1 MNDALYWMWLSLA
14 CTPASATFS
23 KLFSKYSTPHEV
35 YSAEKEELVKLVG
48 SRSKDLT
55 ALSDKDLSEAEKIL
69 DFCKRKGVGILLY
82 SDERYPEN
90 LRKIENPPVLLYY
103 RGTLPDFSK
112 ETPISVVGTR
122 RVSDYGR
129 KNAFT
134 VARDLAK
141 SGALIVSGMAIGID
155 GVAHAAALSEGKKTV
170 AVLGNGI
177 DICYPKEHLTLA
189 KEIVKDGCVFTEYPP
204 KSPPHKTHFPA
215 RNRIISALSFATVV
229 IEGTERS
236 GALITARRAKEQGRR
251 VYALPGNVGNKN
263 SEATNLLI
271 KTGASSFSSAD
282 DIVADFDR
290 IYPGRLNPFK
300 MLDASSG
307 TMVEALQKYSVSCVA
322 PNDRIFRPTRRKT
335 ELSEPASEKLTSV
348 TQNNT
353 SSVEVIPDKLPK
365 EALAIYKKIPI
376 GNSCAIEALIDE
388 NISLREVMKILL
400 KLEIGHFIT
409 LLPGEKVRRNF

>member
-23 KLFSKYSTPHEV
+23 KLFSKYSTPYEV
-35 YSAEKEELVKLVG
+35 FSAEKEELVRVVG

-55 ALSDKDLSEAEKIL
+55 ALCDKDLVEAERIL
-69 DFCKRKGVGILLY
+69 NFCREKGVGILLY

-103 RGTLPDFSK
+103 RGSLPDFSS

-122 RVSDYGR
+122 RISDYGR

-134 VARDLAK
+134 VSRDLAK
-141 SGALIVSGMAIGID
+141 AGALIVSGMAIGID

-177 DICYPKEHLTLA
+177 DICYPKEHLALA
-189 KEIVKDGCVFTEYPP
+189 KEIVKNGCIFTEYPP
-204 KSPPHKTHFPA
+204 KSPPARTHFPQ
-215 RNRIISALSFATVV
+215 RNRIISALSYATVV

-282 DIVADFDR
+282 DIVADFDKA
-290 IYPGRLNPFK
+290 YPGKLNPFK
-300 MLDASSG
+300 MLDASAYN
-307 TMVEALQKYSVSCVA
+307 MFDVLKQYSVSCVA
-322 PNDRIFRPTRRKT
+322 PNDEIFRPSKRKN
-335 ELSEPASEKLTSV
+335 ELVKTALDSV
-348 TQNNT
+348 CKTPVNND
-353 SSVEVIPDKLPK
+353 SRIDVIPEKLPK
-365 EALAIYKKIPI
+365 EAIEIYKKIPI
-376 GNSCAIEALIDE
+376 SDSCTIESLIDDGT
-388 NISLREVMKILL
+388 SLREVMRLLL
-400 KLEIGHFIT
+400 KLEIGQFVS
-409 LLPGEKVRRNF
+409 LLPGEKVRRNL